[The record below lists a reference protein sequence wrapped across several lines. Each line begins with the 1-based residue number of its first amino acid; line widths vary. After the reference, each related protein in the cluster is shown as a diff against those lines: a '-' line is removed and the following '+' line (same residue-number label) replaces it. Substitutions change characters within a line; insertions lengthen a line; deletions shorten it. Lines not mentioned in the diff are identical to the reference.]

1 MADSTPVT
9 LRMERIAKRFPGVV
23 ANDDVSLEVRAGE
36 IHALLGENGAGKS
49 TLMKILYG
57 LHRPDHGRIVIDG
70 RAVTIDSPR
79 AAVRLK
85 IGMVHQHFMLVP
97 GLTGVENVVLGA
109 RLRRPPFLDL
119 SSARDRLRRLAA
131 EYRLDIDPDVPVW
144 QLPVGAKQRLEILK
158 ALFRGAR
165 ILILD
170 EPTGVLTPPEVEQLF
185 RIMRLLASQGCALI
199 FISHK
204 LDEVQA
210 ISDRVTVLRAGRDVG
225 TVSIAEATP
234 ARLSQLMLGRELPVH
249 TRSTSRRRGEPLL
262 VMTDT
267 SCLDDRG
274 NLALR
279 NLSLV
284 VHGGEIVG
292 VAGVDGNGQREL
304 AECAAG
310 LRRLTSGRITVAGGA
325 HDAAAGRN
333 RAVGFIP
340 EDRQRTGLVPAFSIA
355 ENLVLN
361 DFNQPPFT
369 RWGMLRWSAIADHA
383 RAMMERFEIRAPGP
397 ETDVRNLSG
406 GSQQRMVVA
415 RETHGER
422 PILIAAHATRGLD
435 IGAVAN
441 LHDLIRA
448 RCDRGA
454 GVLYISSELS
464 DLLAISDRL
473 VVMYRGEIMGDVSR
487 GSATVDE
494 IGEMMMGRRAAAVS
508 PGNGAG
514 NAQ

>member
-1 MADSTPVT
+1 
-9 LRMERIAKRFPGVV
+9 MEKIAKRFPGVV

-70 RAVTIDSPR
+70 QAVTIDSPR
-79 AAVRLK
+79 AAVRRK

-109 RLRRPPFLDL
+109 RVRRPPFLDL
-119 SSARDRLRRLAA
+119 SSARDRLRRLAG

-144 QLPVGAKQRLEILK
+144 QLPVGAQQRLEILK

-170 EPTGVLTPPEVEQLF
+170 EPTGVLTPAEVEQLF
-185 RIMRLLASQGCALI
+185 RIMRLLASQGCGLI

-204 LDEVQA
+204 LEEVQA

-234 ARLSQLMLGRELPVH
+234 SRLSQLMLGRELPVH

-262 VMTDT
+262 MMNKT
-267 SCLDDRG
+267 SCVDDRG
-274 NLALR
+274 NPALR
-279 NLSLV
+279 NLSVV

-292 VAGVDGNGQREL
+292 VAGVEGNGQREL
-304 AECAAG
+304 AECASG
-310 LRRLTSGRITVAGGA
+310 LRPLTSGSITVAGA
-325 HDAAAGRN
+325 TCDAAAGRN

-340 EDRQRTGLVPAFSIA
+340 EDRQRTGLVPPFSIA

-361 DFNQPPFT
+361 DFNYPPFT
-369 RWGMLRWSAIADHA
+369 RWGIVRWPAIAAHA
-383 RAMMERFEIRAPGP
+383 RAVMERFGIRAPGP
-397 ETDVRNLSG
+397 QTEVRNLSG
-406 GSQQRMVVA
+406 GGQQRIIVA
-415 RETHGER
+415 RETSGER
-422 PILIAAHATRGLD
+422 PILIAAQPTRGLD
-435 IGAVAN
+435 IAAVASV
-441 LHDLIRA
+441 HDLLRA
-448 RCDRGA
+448 RCDSGA
-454 GVLYISSELS
+454 GVLYVSSDLS
-464 DLLAISDRL
+464 DLLAISDRI
-473 VVMYRGEIMGDVSR
+473 VVMYRGEIMGDVSP
-487 GSATVDE
+487 GSATVHE

-508 PGNGAG
+508 ASDGVGNV
-514 NAQ
+514 Q